1 MTEEDRVRA
10 LLAEQGS
17 SATDEQI
24 PPEVAD
30 RLEDTLALLAAER
43 AAEVQVEGGGR
54 VVPLRRRWLPRTL
67 VAAAAVVVL
76 AAGGASIA
84 GLGGLPSPIGGSE
97 SSSSADSAG
106 GSGDPGAAVE
116 PDTTTSEK
124 GLVESAPSE
133 GAAQLQRDLV
143 TGTVPSLASQS
154 FARDVRRLLAAPS
167 AGLRS
172 APSSDT
178 SDSSPPYSSSPK
190 PGSPKP
196 GSPTPGGPTPGTA
209 STACAGPALDKDATS
224 TPIVLDGSLAALV
237 VQPPA
242 NGRRVVEAWNC
253 AGTTRLAT
261 TTVAP

>member
-17 SATDEQI
+17 SATEEQI
-24 PPEVAD
+24 PTEVAD

-84 GLGGLPSPIGGSE
+84 GLGGLPSPMSDNG

-106 GSGDPGAAVE
+106 GSGDSGGAVE

-124 GLVESAPSE
+124 RLLESAPSE

-178 SDSSPPYSSSPK
+178 SDSSPPYSSNPT
-190 PGSPKP
+190 PDN
-196 GSPTPGGPTPGTA
+196 PTPGNPTPSTA

-261 TTVAP
+261 TTVAPRD